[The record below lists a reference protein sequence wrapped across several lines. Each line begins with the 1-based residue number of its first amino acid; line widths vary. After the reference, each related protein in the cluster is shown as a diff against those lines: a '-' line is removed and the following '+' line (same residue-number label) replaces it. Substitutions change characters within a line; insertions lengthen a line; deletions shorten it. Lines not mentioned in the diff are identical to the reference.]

1 MAIATGA
8 VRQTTRK
15 PTRTGAAGGER
26 VSAYVTRTDRV
37 DPWIGWIT
45 AVLVVC
51 GSIFVFDTS
60 YFFSSYNYD
69 DSLRM
74 FWKHLFSIGMGIVLA
89 VLASRAR
96 SETLERYALPI
107 CGLAALL
114 LALSITPGV
123 GACAKGACRWIDL
136 KVLRFQPAEFA
147 KVGFVIFAASVL
159 TRFSDKLKWPQ
170 YGMLPVLGMV
180 GVFGAL
186 LLKQPDF
193 GTTALLGI
201 IGVSLMFLAGVPAW
215 QVLGLGAVMG
225 KVGYELVK
233 LEPYRMKRLL
243 AFMDPT
249 ADPKGIGWQLNN
261 ALIAFGSGQVA
272 GQGLGASTQK
282 SGYLPEAH
290 TDFIFSVIGEET
302 GLLGGLF
309 VLLCFGLL
317 AWRGFRVAYKHP
329 ARFGQILA
337 AGLTLLIVLQAMIN
351 MGVVL
356 GLLPTKGIGMPYI
369 SYGGSSMMIFLAMTG
384 MLLALSRELRD
395 W

>member
-1 MAIATGA
+1 MAKA
-8 VRQTTRK
+8 K
-15 PTRTGAAGGER
+15 AANPGPAMAKGQR
-26 VSAYVTRTDRV
+26 VSAYVTRADRV
-37 DPWIGWIT
+37 DPWIAWLT
-45 AVLVVC
+45 AALVVC
-51 GSIFVFDTS
+51 GTIFVFGTS

-74 FWKHLFSIGMGIVLA
+74 FWKHLFSIGVGVVLA
-89 VLASRAR
+89 VLLSRGR
-96 SETLERYALPI
+96 SESLERWALAI
-107 CGLAALL
+107 CAVAAVL
-114 LALSITPGV
+114 LALTLVPGV
-123 GACAKGACRWIDL
+123 GACAKGACRWLDL

-147 KVGFVIFAASVL
+147 KIGFVIFSASVL
-159 TRFSDKLKWPQ
+159 TRFSDKLKWPH

-180 GVFGAL
+180 GLFGVL

-193 GTTALLGI
+193 GTTALLGV
-201 IGVSLMFLAGVPAW
+201 IGVALMFLAGVPAW
-215 QVLGLGAVMG
+215 QVLGLCTIMA

-233 LEPYRMKRLL
+233 LEPYRMKRLMVFL
-243 AFMDPT
+243 DPA
-249 ADPKGIGWQLNN
+249 ADPKGMGWQLNN
-261 ALIAFGSGQVA
+261 ALIAFGSGQVT

-302 GLLGGLF
+302 GLIGGLF
-309 VLLCFGLL
+309 VLVCFGLL
-317 AWRGFRVAYKHP
+317 GWRGFRVAYKHP

-337 AGLTLLIVLQAMIN
+337 AGITLLIVMQAMLN

>member
-1 MAIATGA
+1 MARNGKAA
-8 VRQTTRK
+8 
-15 PTRTGAAGGER
+15 RTVQDLDGG
-26 VSAYVTRTDRV
+26 VSTYVTRSDRA

-45 AVLVVC
+45 ALLVVC
-51 GSIFVFDTS
+51 GTIFVFDTS

-69 DSLRM
+69 DSFRM
-74 FWKHLFSIGMGIVLA
+74 FWKHLFSIVLGVGLA
-89 VLASRAR
+89 VFTSRRR
-96 SETLERYALPI
+96 SESLERWAFVI
-107 CGLAALL
+107 CAVAALL
-114 LALSITPGV
+114 LVAAITPGI

-147 KVGFVIFAASVL
+147 KLGFVVFAASVL
-159 TRFSDKLKWPQ
+159 TRFSDKLRRPQ
-170 YGMLPVLGMV
+170 YGMVPVLGMV
-180 GVFGAL
+180 GVFGLL

-201 IGVSLMFLAGVPAW
+201 IGVTLMFLAGVPLW
-215 QVLGLGAVMG
+215 QVLGLGAVMA

-233 LEPYRMKRLL
+233 LEPYRMKRLM
-243 AFMDPT
+243 AFLDPT
-249 ADPKGIGWQLNN
+249 ADPQGIGWQLNN
-261 ALIAFGSGQVA
+261 ALIAFGSGQVT

-302 GLLGGLF
+302 GLVGGIF
-309 VLLCFGLL
+309 VLVCFALL
-317 AWRGFRVAYKHP
+317 AWRGFRVAYRHP

-337 AGLTLLIVLQAMIN
+337 AGLTLLIVMQAMIN